1 LGIGYMTV
9 PGRYGDQNVD
19 MHLYDLARTVQ
30 ADKDRAIEAA
40 GRRHRLLDGGTPP
53 EPTPVVTRRPR
64 TRQNVGATV
73 SQCTAGTGP
82 ARPATP

>member
-1 LGIGYMTV
+1 MTV
-9 PGRYGDQNVD
+9 PGRYVGQNVD

-40 GRRHRLLDGGTPP
+40 GRRNRLLEPGTPP
-53 EPTPVVTRRPR
+53 EPTPLVTRPR
-64 TRQNVGATV
+64 TRPSVGATA